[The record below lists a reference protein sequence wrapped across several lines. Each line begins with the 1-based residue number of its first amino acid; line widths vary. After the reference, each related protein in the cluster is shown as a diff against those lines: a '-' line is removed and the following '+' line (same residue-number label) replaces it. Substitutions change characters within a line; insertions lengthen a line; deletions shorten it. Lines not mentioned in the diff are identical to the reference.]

1 MCIRDRSRKIT
12 PNQSKNTAGIA
23 SNLSEDNDPALSI
36 NDWAP
41 PKSNAPD
48 KSPILRRSMHQRIE
62 EKKGLPLRD

>member
-1 MCIRDRSRKIT
+1 MKIT

-48 KSPILRRSMHQRIE
+48 RSPILRSRTVSYTH
-62 EKKGLPLRD
+62 LRAHETV